1 MTSHQ
6 HSIKVLLT
14 NEDLLLGSVAKVYL
28 EYILDANDEYFVADK
43 KVYEQL
49 SSKAPQ
55 PSVWKTI
62 ESYIKVTYDQ
72 CKSGEMKLIQD
83 KLENVRGKSE
93 SISIQDV
100 IMKIL

>member
-43 KVYEQL
+43 KVYE
-49 SSKAPQ
+49 
-55 PSVWKTI
+55 
-62 ESYIKVTYDQ
+62 
-72 CKSGEMKLIQD
+72 
-83 KLENVRGKSE
+83 
-93 SISIQDV
+93 
-100 IMKIL
+100 